1 VAVQREYLSPNELA
15 ELLGVSP
22 FTIRRYIKLGELRAV
37 KLLGGFRVHRD
48 DLQRFLKAH
57 EVNSAEEELS
67 PEEAT
72 AEKAAPNPKPG
83 QEANPVKPPPTP
95 DRVSSRTPSV
105 PRAKPRGAG
114 AKKPR
119 RPKQ

>member
-1 VAVQREYLSPNELA
+1 MAVQREYLSPNEIA

-57 EVNSAEEELS
+57 EVNPSEEVLETEENPAE
-67 PEEAT
+67 PAVPIPT
-72 AEKAAPNPKPG
+72 
-83 QEANPVKPPPTP
+83 PPPQTEHLHRQTSASARAP
-95 DRVSSRTPSV
+95 ARRKTRRTRAAERPSDQ
-105 PRAKPRGAG
+105 K
-114 AKKPR
+114 
-119 RPKQ
+119 

>member
-1 VAVQREYLSPNELA
+1 VAVQREYLSPNEIA

-57 EVNSAEEELS
+57 EVNSTHEQLS
-67 PEEAT
+67 PEEPADAT
-72 AEKAAPNPKPG
+72 
-83 QEANPVKPPPTP
+83 PTP
-95 DRVSSRTPSV
+95 ELKMSKEAPFAKSRPAPGPVPPDRETLPATKRRERAGKRT
-105 PRAKPRGAG
+105 
-114 AKKPR
+114 R
-119 RPKQ
+119 RLKQ